1 MRKSQLYINGKL
13 ISAKK
18 TYIRENPATLEP
30 LQEVSLASKK
40 DIDNACSS
48 ALTAFAVWSKT
59 PPVVRGQMM
68 FKIANLIREKIN
80 FLSLINTQETGKP
93 INESTLVELGGVI
106 RTFEYYAGLA
116 TKIKGNS
123 QVINHELLSITLKE
137 PIGVV
142 GQILPWN
149 FPLLLAAWKIA
160 PALAAGC
167 CIVVKP
173 SELTPHGTVEL
184 AKIISDCGVPNG
196 VVNVCP
202 GSGEDAGDALVKNNK
217 ISKISFT
224 GSSQVGK
231 LIVRNSAENLTK
243 LSLELGGKAP
253 NIIFDDANLS
263 SCIEAN
269 LRGGF
274 FNQGE
279 NCTAVTRLFVHKK
292 IYNKF
297 LKLYVKNISKINQE
311 DPESKS
317 SQMGS
322 LISSQHFK
330 KVKQCVSKSLSQG
343 GKLVHQGK
351 IKKNLKGYFY
361 PPTLIEIASSKNIL
375 FKEEV
380 FGPVVAII
388 KFEDEEKVVAM
399 ANDTNYGLAGG
410 VWTQDISRALRVA
423 SSIDAGYLWVNT
435 YGGIIPETPYG
446 GFKQSG
452 VGKELGSEGL
462 EEYIRTKNISIF
474 TGSSLPSWYGKK

>member
-1 MRKSQLYINGKL
+1 MRKSQVYINGEL
-13 ISAKK
+13 ISTKNS
-18 TYIRENPATLEP
+18 YVRENPATLEP
-30 LQEVSLASKK
+30 LQEVSLSSKK
-40 DIDNACSS
+40 EIDYACDS
-48 ALTAFAVWSKT
+48 ASRAFSIWSKT
-59 PPVVRGQMM
+59 PPLTRGQLL
-68 FKIANLIREKIN
+68 FDVAKKIKSNIDS
-80 FLSLINTQETGKP
+80 LSLINTQETGKP
-93 INESTLVELGGVI
+93 INESTLVELAGVV

-123 QVINHELLSITLKE
+123 QVINNNLVSFTIKE
-137 PIGVV
+137 PVGVV

-149 FPLLLAAWKIA
+149 FPLLLAAWKLA

-167 CIVVKP
+167 TVVVKP
-173 SELTPHGTVEL
+173 SELTPHGTLEL
-184 AKIISDCGVPNG
+184 AKIISDCGIPNG

-202 GSGEDAGDALVKNNK
+202 GQGVDAGDALVKSKK

-231 LIVRNSAENLTK
+231 EIVKNSADNLTK

-253 NIIFDDANLS
+253 NIVFDDANLA

-292 IYNKF
+292 IFNKF
-297 LKLYVKNISKINQE
+297 LKLYIKSIAEINQ
-311 DPESKS
+311 DLPESTN

-322 LISSQHFK
+322 LISKDHFK
-330 KVKQCVSKSLSQG
+330 KVGRCVKKSLKQG
-343 GKLVHQGK
+343 GRLLYQGIVK
-351 IKKNLKGYFY
+351 SHLKGHYY
-361 PPTLIEIASSKNIL
+361 PPTLIEITDTDNIL
-375 FKEEV
+375 FNDEV
-380 FGPVVAII
+380 FGPVVAIM
-388 KFEDEEKVVAM
+388 KFENEEEVVSM
-399 ANDTNYGLAGG
+399 ANNTNYGLAGG
-410 VWTQDISRALRVA
+410 VWTQDISRAFRV
-423 SSIDAGYLWVNT
+423 SSMIDAGYLWVNT

-462 EEYIRTKNISIF
+462 EEYLRTKNISIF
-474 TGSSLPSWYGKK
+474 TGDSLPSWYGRK

>member
-1 MRKSQLYINGKL
+1 MRKSQLYINGEL
-13 ISAKK
+13 INTKK

-40 DIDNACSS
+40 DIENACSS
-48 ALTAFAVWSKT
+48 ALSAFSVWSKT
-59 PPVVRGQMM
+59 PPVVRGQIL
-68 FKIANLIREKIN
+68 FKVASLIREKIN
-80 FLSLINTQETGKP
+80 YLSLINTEETGKP

-116 TKIKGNS
+116 SKIKGNS
-123 QVINHELLSITLKE
+123 QVINQDRLSITLKE
-137 PIGVV
+137 PVGVV
-142 GQILPWN
+142 AQILPWN

-167 CIVVKP
+167 TIVVKP
-173 SELTPHGTVEL
+173 SELTPHGTIEL
-184 AKIISDCGVPNG
+184 AKIISDCGAPNG
-196 VVNVCP
+196 VVNICP
-202 GSGEDAGDALVKNNK
+202 GRGEDAGDALVRNSK

-224 GSSQVGK
+224 GSSHVGK
-231 LIVRNSAENLTK
+231 LIISNSADNLTK

-253 NIIFDDANLS
+253 NIIFDDASLS

-292 IYNKF
+292 IYNRF
-297 LKLYVKNISKINQE
+297 LKLYIKNISKINPE
-311 DPESKS
+311 SPESKT

-322 LISSQHFK
+322 LISGQHLK
-330 KVKQCVSKSLSQG
+330 KVKRCVSKSLSEG
-343 GKLVHQGK
+343 GKLLYQGK

-361 PPTLIEIASSKNIL
+361 PPTLIELSSTKNIL

-388 KFEDEEKVVAM
+388 KFEDEKEVVEM

-462 EEYIRTKNISIF
+462 EEYLRTKNISIF